1 MQVKMKVNLYH
12 LGMSSDTHDFPKL
25 FGDVKF
31 VCCGGSSKRM
41 EKLAN
46 YFTENLPVNYPYGF
60 KPDNLCHS
68 DRYVMYKVGP
78 VLCVNHGMG
87 HGSISTM
94 LHEVLKLLRM
104 ANCKDTIFFRIGT
117 SGGLGLPGGTVVIS
131 ESVVD
136 DLLEDSFEMHIL
148 GKRVRKPTRLDSSLN
163 NELLK
168 IATELNYNAVIG
180 KTLCS
185 NDFYE
190 GQARLDGAFCDYS
203 KEEKLQFLQKAHLK
217 GVKNIEMESSCFSAF
232 CTRANV
238 RAAVI
243 CVTLLNRLEQ
253 DQIDAVDELEEWE
266 QRPVNVVTQYIAH
279 HFNDAYN

>member
-1 MQVKMKVNLYH
+1 MKQINNQNLSFNNDDNTSVLH
-12 LGMSSDTHDFPKL
+12 F
-25 FGDVKF
+25 KF
-31 VCCGGSSKRM
+31 LKGNCTD
-41 EKLAN
+41 N
-46 YFTENLPVNYPYGF
+46 
-60 KPDNLCHS
+60 KPA
-68 DRYVMYKVGP
+68 
-78 VLCVNHGMG
+78 
-87 HGSISTM
+87 I
-94 LHEVLKLLRM
+94 LK
-104 ANCKDTIFFRIGT
+104 
-117 SGGLGLPGGTVVIS
+117 
-131 ESVVD
+131 
-136 DLLEDSFEMHIL
+136 HIL
-148 GKRVRKPTRLDSSLN
+148 GKRVRKPTHLDSSLN

-168 IATELNYNAVIG
+168 IATELNYNTVIG

-253 DQIDAVDELEEWE
+253 DQIDAIDELEEWE